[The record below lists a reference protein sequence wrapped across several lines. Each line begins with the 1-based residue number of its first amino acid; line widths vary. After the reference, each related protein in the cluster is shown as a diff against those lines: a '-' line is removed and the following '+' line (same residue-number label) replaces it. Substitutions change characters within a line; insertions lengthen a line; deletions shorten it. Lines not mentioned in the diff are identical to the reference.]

1 MNGNKETYT
10 AGEKNS
16 FKMFRGN
23 FLKEG
28 STEACEQV
36 IRKHMLPALIQFWHD
51 TNNPW
56 AVGIEGPMVADKQ
69 NNIVK
74 ELKHWAVNNWH
85 RDNNRNDGSHELK
98 VNVSTIVDRLY
109 PERVNEVLCDLI
121 GVNELGRDR
130 QREFEQRKHTI
141 RKVQDELSTMG
152 FAHVWAEKAQLGVVS
167 NPLDIQCKYV
177 LHSLSII
184 VWAPLG
190 PVHRL
195 AKTQAVARI
204 KGADTKRLKEM
215 GMVSLT
221 LVGWVNENGKMG
233 VELHDYIA
241 ELKGIR
247 KLCFSDMYQDLSTE
261 MIDKFMLY
269 LFSLRGKRFGL
280 GPLVAVPED
289 PGLDS
294 ADILRECP
302 LILGITYNSDGYPRL
317 PQDIPVVF

>member
-10 AGEKNS
+10 AGEKKS

-23 FLKEG
+23 FLEAG
-28 STEACEQV
+28 STKAREQV
-36 IRKHMLPALIQFWHD
+36 IREHMLPALIKFWHD

-56 AVGIEGPMVADKQ
+56 AVGIEGPMVADKR

-85 RDNNRNDGSHELK
+85 HDNNRNNGSHELK
-98 VNVSTIVDRLY
+98 VNMSTIVDRLY
-109 PERVNEVLCDLI
+109 PEQ
-121 GVNELGRDR
+121 VNELGGDR
-130 QREFEQRKHTI
+130 QREFEQRKRAI
-141 RKVQDELSTMG
+141 RKVQDKLSTME
-152 FAHVWAEKAQLGVVS
+152 FAHVRAEKAQLGAVG
-167 NPLDIQCKYV
+167 NPLDIQCK
-177 LHSLSII
+177 
-184 VWAPLG
+184 
-190 PVHRL
+190 L

-221 LVGWVNENGKMG
+221 LVGWVKENGKMG

-241 ELKGIR
+241 ELEGIR
-247 KLCFSDMYQDLSTE
+247 KPCFSDMYQDLSTE

-280 GPLVAVPED
+280 GPLVAIPED
-289 PGLDS
+289 PGLES
-294 ADILRECP
+294 TDILPECP
-302 LILGITYNSDGYPRL
+302 SMLGITYDSDGYPRL
-317 PQDIPVVF
+317 PQDIPARQKD